1 LKYYTH
7 NMNILKINEN
17 LYIYN
22 FSSENIKLKTAKK
35 TFKKIWTEVYRLV
48 QDNKCKCFCDI

>member
-1 LKYYTH
+1 
-7 NMNILKINEN
+7 MNILKINEN

-35 TFKKIWTEVYRLV
+35 NF
-48 QDNKCKCFCDI
+48 